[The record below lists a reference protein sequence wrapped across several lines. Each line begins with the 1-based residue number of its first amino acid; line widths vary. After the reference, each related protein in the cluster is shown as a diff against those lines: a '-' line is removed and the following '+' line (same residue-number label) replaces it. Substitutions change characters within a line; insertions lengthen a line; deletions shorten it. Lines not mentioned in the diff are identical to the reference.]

1 MKSLLARVMT
11 RIQDTVSGRRD
22 IEEYEAREG
31 EHHSAHNRDANLA
44 QHYIPTAPQIPTSG
58 PGTM

>member
-1 MKSLLARVMT
+1 MKNLLARVMT

-58 PGTM
+58 PGNM